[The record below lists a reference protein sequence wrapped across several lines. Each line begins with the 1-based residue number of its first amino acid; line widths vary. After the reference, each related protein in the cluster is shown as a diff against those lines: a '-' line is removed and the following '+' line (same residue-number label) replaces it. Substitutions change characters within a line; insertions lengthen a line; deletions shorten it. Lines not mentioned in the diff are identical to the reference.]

1 MGLQLYLLLCLLGLL
16 LLGIPGLLLVGT
28 AGLAI
33 PLAIWTFKKA
43 MTTWQEVDTE
53 HSPTPPEALQKQ
65 QKKCVAC
72 GEVIHKH
79 ARVCCFCGHHFDT
92 E

>member
-16 LLGIPGLLLVGT
+16 LLGIPGLLLAGT

-43 MTTWQEVDTE
+43 VATWQDVNTE
-53 HSPTPPEALQKQ
+53 HNPAPPEAQ
-65 QKKCVAC
+65 QKKCMAC
-72 GEVIHKH
+72 GELIHKH
-79 ARVCCFCGHHFDT
+79 ARVCCFCGQRFSA

>member
-16 LLGIPGLLLVGT
+16 LLGIPGMLLAGT

-43 MTTWQEVDTE
+43 MATWQDVNTE
-53 HSPTPPEALQKQ
+53 HNPTHSEVQ
-65 QKKCVAC
+65 QKHQKACMAC
-72 GEVIHKH
+72 GEIIHAH
-79 ARVCCFCGHHFDT
+79 ARVCCFCGQRFSA

>member
-16 LLGIPGLLLVGT
+16 LLGIPGLLLAGT

-43 MTTWQEVDTE
+43 MTTWQDVNTE
-53 HSPTPPEALQKQ
+53 HSPARPVTHQKE
-65 QKKCVAC
+65 CDAC
-72 GEVIHKH
+72 GELIHQH
-79 ARVCCFCGHHFDT
+79 ARVCCFCGHHFT
-92 E
+92 AETAE